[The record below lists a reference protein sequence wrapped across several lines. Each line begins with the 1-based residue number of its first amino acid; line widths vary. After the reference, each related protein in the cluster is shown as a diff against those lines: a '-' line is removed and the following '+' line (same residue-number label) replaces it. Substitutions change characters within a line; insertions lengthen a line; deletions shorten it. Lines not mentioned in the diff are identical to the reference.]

1 MNNKDYYKILGINCT
16 ASDSEIKKAYRRLA
30 KKYHPDVS
38 KEVNAEARFKEVNEA
53 YEVLSH
59 KEKRAEYDAF
69 GSASKAYQSAG
80 DSRSRQT
87 GDTGFGSFSNFGSS
101 GYSNIFDDLFGNGF
115 AGGFNQQG
123 KPKPQ
128 NQNATIHV
136 DLEDVFHGSRQSIRL
151 PNGSHVQ
158 VKIPAGIESGKKI
171 RLAGKGI
178 NGGDLLLKVK
188 INPHKQF
195 KLDGKDILIQVPI
208 TPWEAALGTDLT
220 VPTLAGSVKLK
231 IPANTQSGK
240 KMRLKGR
247 GPKGNPPG
255 HQYIIIHIHTPPA
268 NTDDE
273 VNAYK
278 MMKNTFSSW
287 NPRDDNYS

>member
-1 MNNKDYYKILGINCT
+1 MSNKDYYKILGVSRT

-38 KEVNAEARFKEVNEA
+38 KEANAEARFKEANEA
-53 YEVLSH
+53 YEVLSN

-69 GSASKAYQSAG
+69 GSTGGAYQSAG
-80 DSRSRQT
+80 GWSQQA
-87 GDTGFGSFSNFGSS
+87 GGAGFGGFGGFGGGGHSS
-101 GYSNIFDDLFGNGF
+101 IFDDLFGGGF
-115 AGGFNQQG
+115 AGGFNQQSR
-123 KPKPQ
+123 PKPQ
-128 NQNATIHV
+128 NQNATINV
-136 DLEDVFHGSRQSIRL
+136 DLEDVFHGSSKSIRL
-151 PNGSHVQ
+151 PSGGSVQ
-158 VKIPAGIESGKKI
+158 VKIPAGIEDGKKI
-171 RLAGKGI
+171 RLSGKGI

-195 KLDGKDILIQVPI
+195 KLDGKDISIEVPI
-208 TPWEAALGTDLT
+208 TPWEAALGTSLT

-247 GPKGNPPG
+247 GLKGNPAG
-255 HQYIIIHIHTPPA
+255 HQYVIIRVHTPPA
-268 NTDDE
+268 KTDNE
-273 VNAYK
+273 INAYE

-287 NPRDDNYS
+287 NPRNNFYS